1 MNTSINAHF
10 NNAAKLYQQGRV
22 DDAINELKKAIDLEP
37 DHIKSHS
44 TLAAIYEAQERFDE
58 AIYAYRKVL
67 QIDVDDPRA
76 NLRLGVI
83 LMRAGRYDEALTP
96 LRMAWSNDQR
106 NSRAANALACA
117 LDETGDFNT
126 AQIMYEEALKLD
138 PGLADAR
145 FNLGILHFNQ
155 RRFEAAITCFVTY
168 MVKVGDNSRA
178 HRNIGRSLEQ
188 LGQLD
193 GAINSLTKASNLDP
207 DNPEILFDLAIVYD
221 LKDDLDT
228 ASAKYR
234 RALELNPEYVE
245 ARYNL
250 AELLMRTGQSFEA
263 INEFQTILSLE
274 PEHHL
279 ALNGMATCYL
289 NQREYGE
296 AIGLLLQAIAV
307 APDYPLAH
315 YNMGIAQ
322 KGLGNAEAALLS
334 FQEAS
339 RLDPSDHAAITAA
352 QKVVAQTA
360 MAPGEGPRVSTR
372 LSYRMMRMQNT

>member
-1 MNTSINAHF
+1 MSTSINAHF
-10 NNAAKLYQQGRV
+10 NKAAKLYQEGRV

-37 DHIKSHS
+37 DHVKSHS
-44 TLAAIYEAQERFDE
+44 TLAAIYEAQERYEE
-58 AIYAYRKVL
+58 AILAYRKVL
-67 QIDVDDPRA
+67 RIEMDDARA

-83 LMRAGRYDEALTP
+83 LMRQGRYDEALTP

-155 RRFEAAITCFVTY
+155 KRYEAAITNFVTY

-193 GAINSLTKASNLDP
+193 GAINSLTKAANLDA

-221 LKDDLDT
+221 LKEDT
-228 ASAKYR
+228 ETALATYR
-234 RALELNPEYVE
+234 RALNLNPGYEE

-250 AELLMRTGQSFEA
+250 AELLMRSGAIFEA
-263 INEFQTILSLE
+263 TNEFQAILE
-274 PEHHL
+274 QAPDNHL

-289 NQREYGE
+289 NQREYSE
-296 AIGLLLQAIAV
+296 AIGLLRHAIAV
-307 APDYPLAH
+307 APSYALAH

-322 KGLGNAEAALLS
+322 RGLGNADAAIQS
-334 FQEAS
+334 FQEAAA
-339 RLDPSDHAAITAA
+339 LDPSDQAAILAVQQIRARSSMTPSE
-352 QKVVAQTA
+352 
-360 MAPGEGPRVSTR
+360 APRASSR
-372 LSYRMMRMQNT
+372 LSYRMTRMQNP